1 MDCSEENLPFL
12 VVLIIIII
20 KRGDI
25 IITDIYHKH
34 TDTKQYLL
42 YDYCDPKHIKNK
54 PYNLERRF

>member
-34 TDTKQYLL
+34 TDTKQYLSMIIAIQNTL
-42 YDYCDPKHIKNK
+42 RT
-54 PYNLERRF
+54 NLII